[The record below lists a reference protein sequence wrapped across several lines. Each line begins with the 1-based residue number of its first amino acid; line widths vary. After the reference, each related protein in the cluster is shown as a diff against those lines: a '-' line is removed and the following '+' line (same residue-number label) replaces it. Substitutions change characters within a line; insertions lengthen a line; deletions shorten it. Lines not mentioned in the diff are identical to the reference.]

1 MIKCVR
7 NVVARWKLSYGGVVT
22 YEWVNRRV
30 VMETEKI
37 EKGGIPHG

>member
-1 MIKCVR
+1 
-7 NVVARWKLSYGGVVT
+7 VVT
-22 YEWVNRRV
+22 YGWVNRRV